1 MNKRQTGTKQESVAC
16 SYLEQRGVAIVE
28 RNYRTRRGE
37 IDLIG
42 LHEGYLLF
50 AEVKYRAGAGC
61 GFPEEA
67 VTNAKQRTICKV
79 AEWYL
84 FTHEQILEQAP
95 RGIRYDVIAI
105 LGEQIR
111 WIRNAFDHQGN

>member
-1 MNKRQTGTKQESVAC
+1 MNKRKKGTEQETIAC
-16 SYLEQRGVAIVE
+16 RYVERQGAIVVE
-28 RNYRTRRGE
+28 RNYRTRYGE

-42 LHEGYLLF
+42 LHDGYLFF
-50 AEVKYRAGAGC
+50 AEVKYRANADC

-67 VTNAKQRTICKV
+67 VTSAKQRIICKV

-84 FTHEQILEQAP
+84 FTHGEILERAP

-111 WIRNAFDHQGN
+111 WIPNAFDHRGK